1 MMLNTVI
8 FDMDGVLLDSEAI
21 YLESLRQCL
30 LSVTGRNLP
39 IPELAQVIGMSMTDI
54 IEKLIRD
61 YNIQMSVDALIDL
74 QNEYFDRVMAETELK
89 EIDGL
94 TDFLRYLKKK
104 GYKIG
109 LASSSELEWIKEVLY
124 NLGVTE
130 YFDLLVSGEAF
141 EHSKP
146 DPEIYDYTVSHME
159 SEKCET
165 IVIEDSRNGVMA
177 ARNAGL
183 KVVAFKGASIKQ
195 ETDGADY
202 TIHSYREMKT
212 LFNEIGE

>member
-1 MMLNTVI
+1 MLNTVI

-30 LSVTGRNLP
+30 LSVTGRDLP
-39 IPELAQVIGMSMTDI
+39 IPKLSQVIGMSMTDI
-54 IEKLIRD
+54 TEKLIQEYD
-61 YNIQMSVDALIDL
+61 IHMSVRALIEL
-74 QNEYFDRVMAETELK
+74 QNEYFDRVMADTELK

-94 TDFLRYLKKK
+94 TDFLQYLKER

-109 LASSSELEWIKEVLY
+109 LASSSELAWIKEVLY

-146 DPEIYDYTVSHME
+146 DPEIYNYAVDHLKAKKY
-159 SEKCET
+159 ET

-177 ARNAGL
+177 AKNAGL

-202 TIHSYREMKT
+202 TVHSYREMKT
-212 LFNEIGE
+212 LFDEIGE

>member
-1 MMLNTVI
+1 MKEK
-8 FDMDGVLLDSEAI
+8 FG
-21 YLESLRQCL
+21 
-30 LSVTGRNLP
+30 
-39 IPELAQVIGMSMTDI
+39 I
-54 IEKLIRD
+54 IISKDDTEKLIQEYD
-61 YNIQMSVDALIDL
+61 IHMSVRALIEL
-74 QNEYFDRVMAETELK
+74 QNEYFDRVMADTELK
-89 EIDGL
+89 EIDGM
-94 TDFLRYLKKK
+94 TDFLQYLKER

-109 LASSSELEWIKEVLY
+109 LASSSELAWIKEVLY

-146 DPEIYDYTVSHME
+146 DPEIYNYAVDHLEAKKY
-159 SEKCET
+159 ET

-177 ARNAGL
+177 AKNACL

-202 TIHSYREMKT
+202 TVHSYREMKT
-212 LFNEIGE
+212 LFDEIGE